1 MNTMTSPPAAKASA
15 AADHPLG
22 DLLRQWRGARR
33 MSQMDLALEAGISTR
48 HLSYVET
55 GKARPSRELVALL
68 AGALD
73 MPMRDR
79 NALLVVAGYAPGY
92 RETPLSD
99 PQMTLVRR
107 AVEFILAQQE
117 PYPAFVANRHWDVL
131 MVNAGL
137 ARVFDWLRDGVQPH
151 GNIMRQVF
159 DPADMRPFVEN
170 WEEVAGD
177 LIGHLHLEAATDK
190 TSRALLDEVLAYPDL
205 PARWKRR
212 ELGRAAAAVDRDLPQ
227 GRPPPDLL
235 LDPDHL
241 RRLARH
247 HAGGIAGR
255 VHVPRRRRDGGLL
268 PGAGR
273 GPSLRERSG
282 HRLARGKG
290 VKARK
295 PRRRAPRTSRCGSP
309 GRPCRR

>member
-1 MNTMTSPPAAKASA
+1 MNTMISPASA
-15 AADHPLG
+15 KIPATADHPLG

-99 PQMTLVRR
+99 PQMVLMRR
-107 AVEFILAQQE
+107 AIEFILAQQE
-117 PYPAFVANRHWDVL
+117 PYPAFVVNRHWDVL
-131 MVNAGL
+131 MANAGL
-137 ARVFDWLRDGVQPH
+137 ARVFDWLRDGAQPH

-177 LIGHLHLEAATDK
+177 LISHLHHEAATDR
-190 TSRALLDEVLAYPDL
+190 TSRALLDEVLAYPDV
-205 PARWKRR
+205 PARWEHRQ
-212 ELGRAAAAVDRDLPQ
+212 LGAAPLP
-227 GRPPPDLL
+227 LL
-235 LDPDHL
+235 TVTFRKGDQ
-241 RRLARH
+241 RLTFFSTLTTF
-247 HAGGIAGR
+247 G
-255 VHVPRRRRDGGLL
+255 
-268 PGAGR
+268 
-273 GPSLRERSG
+273 
-282 HRLARGKG
+282 
-290 VKARK
+290 
-295 PRRRAPRTSRCGSP
+295 TSRDITLEELRVECMFPADDETAAFCRALAEGS
-309 GRPCRR
+309 

>member
-1 MNTMTSPPAAKASA
+1 MNTMTSPPPRSA
-15 AADHPLG
+15 PATADHPLG

-99 PQMTLVRR
+99 PQMALMRR
-107 AVEFILAQQE
+107 AIEFILAQQE
-117 PYPAFVANRHWDVL
+117 PYPAFVVSRHWDVL
-131 MVNAGL
+131 MANSGL
-137 ARVFDWLRDGVQPH
+137 ARVFGWLRDGVQPH

-177 LIGHLHLEAATDK
+177 LISHLHHEAATDQ
-190 TSRALLDEVLAYPDL
+190 TSRALLDEVLAYPDV
-205 PARWKRR
+205 PARWGHR
-212 ELGRAAAAVDRDLPQ
+212 ELGAAPLPLMTVTFRKGDQ
-227 GRPPPDLL
+227 
-235 LDPDHL
+235 
-241 RRLARH
+241 RLTFFSTLTTF
-247 HAGGIAGR
+247 G
-255 VHVPRRRRDGGLL
+255 
-268 PGAGR
+268 
-273 GPSLRERSG
+273 
-282 HRLARGKG
+282 
-290 VKARK
+290 
-295 PRRRAPRTSRCGSP
+295 TSRDITLEELRVECMFP
-309 GRPCRR
+309 ADDETAAFCKALAEKVA

>member
-1 MNTMTSPPAAKASA
+1 MNTMTSPPPRSA
-15 AADHPLG
+15 PATTDHPLG
-22 DLLRQWRGARR
+22 DLLRQWRSARR

-92 RETPLSD
+92 RETALSD

-107 AVEFILAQQE
+107 AIEFILAQQE
-117 PYPAFVANRHWDVL
+117 PYPAFVVNRHWDVL
-131 MVNAGL
+131 MANQGL

-177 LIGHLHLEAATDK
+177 LIGHLHHEAATDK
-190 TSRALLDEVLAYPDL
+190 TSRALLDEVLAYPDV
-205 PARWKRR
+205 PARWEQR
-212 ELGRAAAAVDRDLPQ
+212 ELGAAPLPLMTVTFRKGEQ
-227 GRPPPDLL
+227 
-235 LDPDHL
+235 
-241 RRLARH
+241 RLTFFSTLTTF
-247 HAGGIAGR
+247 G
-255 VHVPRRRRDGGLL
+255 
-268 PGAGR
+268 
-273 GPSLRERSG
+273 
-282 HRLARGKG
+282 
-290 VKARK
+290 
-295 PRRRAPRTSRCGSP
+295 TSRDITLEELRVECMFPADDETAAFCKALAEGS
-309 GRPCRR
+309 

>member
-1 MNTMTSPPAAKASA
+1 MNTMTSPPPRSA
-15 AADHPLG
+15 PAGNEHPLG
-22 DLLRQWRGARR
+22 DLLRQWRAARR

-99 PQMTLVRR
+99 PQMALMRR
-107 AVEFILAQQE
+107 AIDCILAQHE
-117 PYPAFVANRHWDVL
+117 PYPAFVVNRHWDVL
-131 MVNAGL
+131 MTSQGL
-137 ARVFDWLRDGVQPH
+137 LRVFGWLRDGAQPN

-177 LIGHLHLEAATDK
+177 LIGHLHHEAATDK
-190 TSRALLDEVLAYPDL
+190 TSRALLDEVLAYPDV
-205 PARWKRR
+205 PARWEHR
-212 ELGRAAAAVDRDLPQ
+212 ELGATPLPLMTVTFRK
-227 GRPPPDLL
+227 GD
-235 LDPDHL
+235 
-241 RRLARH
+241 RRLTFFSTLTTF
-247 HAGGIAGR
+247 G
-255 VHVPRRRRDGGLL
+255 
-268 PGAGR
+268 
-273 GPSLRERSG
+273 
-282 HRLARGKG
+282 
-290 VKARK
+290 
-295 PRRRAPRTSRCGSP
+295 TSRDITLEELRIECMYP
-309 GRPCRR
+309 ADDETAAFCRSLAEKDA

>member
-1 MNTMTSPPAAKASA
+1 MNTMTSPSARGVPA

-22 DLLRQWRGARR
+22 DLLRQWRSARR

-92 RETPLSD
+92 RETALTD
-99 PQMTLVRR
+99 PQMALMRR
-107 AVEFILAQQE
+107 AIEFILAQQE
-117 PYPAFVANRHWDVL
+117 PYPAFVVNRHWDVL
-131 MVNAGL
+131 MANQGL

-177 LIGHLHLEAATDK
+177 LIRHLHHEAATDR
-190 TSRALLDEVLAYPDL
+190 TSRALLDEVLAYPEV
-205 PARWKRR
+205 PARWERR
-212 ELGRAAAAVDRDLPQ
+212 ELGATPLPLMTVTFRK
-227 GRPPPDLL
+227 GD
-235 LDPDHL
+235 
-241 RRLARH
+241 RRLTFFSTLTTF
-247 HAGGIAGR
+247 G
-255 VHVPRRRRDGGLL
+255 
-268 PGAGR
+268 
-273 GPSLRERSG
+273 
-282 HRLARGKG
+282 
-290 VKARK
+290 
-295 PRRRAPRTSRCGSP
+295 TSRDITLEELRVECMFP
-309 GRPCRR
+309 ADDETAAFCKALAEQDT

>member
-1 MNTMTSPPAAKASA
+1 MNTMTSPPPRSAAASA
-15 AADHPLG
+15 AHPLG
-22 DLLRQWRGARR
+22 DLLRQWRSARR

-99 PQMTLVRR
+99 PQMALIRR
-107 AVEFILAQQE
+107 AIDCILGQHE
-117 PYPAFVANRHWDVL
+117 PYPAFVVNRHWDVL
-131 MVNAGL
+131 MASQGL

-177 LIGHLHLEAATDK
+177 LIGHLHHEAATDK
-190 TSRALLDEVLAYPDL
+190 TSRALLDEVLAYPDV
-205 PARWKRR
+205 PARWEHR
-212 ELGRAAAAVDRDLPQ
+212 ELGAAPLPLMTVTFRK
-227 GRPPPDLL
+227 GD
-235 LDPDHL
+235 
-241 RRLARH
+241 RRLTFFSTLTTFGTSRD
-247 HAGGIAGR
+247 ITLEELR
-255 VHVPRRRRDGGLL
+255 VECMYPADDETAAFCKALA
-268 PGAGR
+268 GAGDA
-273 GPSLRERSG
+273 
-282 HRLARGKG
+282 HRR
-290 VKARK
+290 
-295 PRRRAPRTSRCGSP
+295 
-309 GRPCRR
+309 

>member
-212 ELGRAAAAVDRDLPQ
+212 ELGAAPLP
-227 GRPPPDLL
+227 LL
-235 LDPDHL
+235 TVTFRKGD
-241 RRLARH
+241 RRLTFFSTLTTFGASRD
-247 HAGGIAGR
+247 ITLEELR
-255 VHVPRRRRDGGLL
+255 VECMFPADDETAAFCRALAEGQAFASEADTGS
-268 PGAGR
+268 R
-273 GPSLRERSG
+273 GE
-282 HRLARGKG
+282 
-290 VKARK
+290 KA
-295 PRRRAPRTSRCGSP
+295 
-309 GRPCRR
+309 

>member
-1 MNTMTSPPAAKASA
+1 MNTMTSPPPRSAPASTE
-15 AADHPLG
+15 HPLG
-22 DLLRQWRGARR
+22 DLLRQWRGVRR

-99 PQMTLVRR
+99 PQMALMRR
-107 AVEFILAQQE
+107 AIEFILGQQE
-117 PYPAFVANRHWDVL
+117 PYPAFVVNRHWDVL
-131 MVNAGL
+131 MANQGL
-137 ARVFDWLRDGVQPH
+137 LRVFDWLRDGVQPH

-177 LIGHLHLEAATDK
+177 LIGHLHHEAATDK
-190 TSRALLDEVLAYPDL
+190 TSRALLEEVLAYPDV
-205 PARWKRR
+205 PAKWERR
-212 ELGRAAAAVDRDLPQ
+212 ELGAAPLPLMTVTFKKDDQ
-227 GRPPPDLL
+227 
-235 LDPDHL
+235 
-241 RRLARH
+241 RLTFFSTLTTF
-247 HAGGIAGR
+247 G
-255 VHVPRRRRDGGLL
+255 
-268 PGAGR
+268 
-273 GPSLRERSG
+273 
-282 HRLARGKG
+282 
-290 VKARK
+290 
-295 PRRRAPRTSRCGSP
+295 TSRDITLEELRVECMFPADDETAAFCKALAEGA
-309 GRPCRR
+309 

>member
-1 MNTMTSPPAAKASA
+1 MNTMTSPPPRSA
-15 AADHPLG
+15 PAGNEHPLG
-22 DLLRQWRGARR
+22 DLLRQWRAARR

-99 PQMTLVRR
+99 PQMALMRR
-107 AVEFILAQQE
+107 AIDCILAQHE
-117 PYPAFVANRHWDVL
+117 PYPAFVVNRHWDVL
-131 MVNAGL
+131 MTSQGL
-137 ARVFDWLRDGVQPH
+137 LRVFGWLRDGAQPN

-177 LIGHLHLEAATDK
+177 LIGHLHHEAATDK
-190 TSRALLDEVLAYPDL
+190 TSRALLDEVLAYPDV
-205 PARWKRR
+205 PARWEHR
-212 ELGRAAAAVDRDLPQ
+212 ELGATPLPLMTVTFRK
-227 GRPPPDLL
+227 GD
-235 LDPDHL
+235 
-241 RRLARH
+241 RRLTFFSTLTTF
-247 HAGGIAGR
+247 G
-255 VHVPRRRRDGGLL
+255 
-268 PGAGR
+268 
-273 GPSLRERSG
+273 
-282 HRLARGKG
+282 
-290 VKARK
+290 
-295 PRRRAPRTSRCGSP
+295 TSRDITLEELRIECMYP
-309 GRPCRR
+309 ADDETAAFCRSLTEKDA

>member
-1 MNTMTSPPAAKASA
+1 MNTMTSPPPRSA
-15 AADHPLG
+15 AATAEHPLG
-22 DLLRQWRGARR
+22 DLLRQWRSTRR

-99 PQMTLVRR
+99 PQMALMRR
-107 AVEFILAQQE
+107 AIEFILGQQE
-117 PYPAFVANRHWDVL
+117 PFPAFVVNRHWDVL
-131 MVNAGL
+131 MANQGL
-137 ARVFDWLRDGVQPH
+137 LRVFDWLRDGVQPH

-177 LIGHLHLEAATDK
+177 LISHLHHEAATDK
-190 TSRALLDEVLAYPDL
+190 TSRALLDEVLAYPDVPTRWERRQLGAAPL
-205 PARWKRR
+205 P
-212 ELGRAAAAVDRDLPQ
+212 
-227 GRPPPDLL
+227 LL
-235 LDPDHL
+235 TVTFRKGDQ
-241 RRLARH
+241 RLTFFSTLTTF
-247 HAGGIAGR
+247 G
-255 VHVPRRRRDGGLL
+255 
-268 PGAGR
+268 
-273 GPSLRERSG
+273 
-282 HRLARGKG
+282 
-290 VKARK
+290 
-295 PRRRAPRTSRCGSP
+295 TSRDITLEELRVECMFP
-309 GRPCRR
+309 ADDATAAFCRALAEKDA

>member
-1 MNTMTSPPAAKASA
+1 MNTMTSPPPRGVPA

-73 MPMRDR
+73 LPMRDR

-99 PQMTLVRR
+99 PQMALMRR
-107 AVEFILAQQE
+107 AIEFILAQQE
-117 PYPAFVANRHWDVL
+117 PYPAFVVSRHWDVL
-131 MVNAGL
+131 MANSGL
-137 ARVFDWLRDGVQPH
+137 ARVFGWLRDGVQPH

-177 LIGHLHLEAATDK
+177 LISHLHHEAATDR
-190 TSRALLDEVLAYPDL
+190 TSRALLDEVLAYPDV
-205 PARWKRR
+205 PARWERR
-212 ELGRAAAAVDRDLPQ
+212 ALGAAPLPLMTVTFRK
-227 GRPPPDLL
+227 GE
-235 LDPDHL
+235 
-241 RRLARH
+241 RRLTFFSTLTLFGASRD
-247 HAGGIAGR
+247 ITLEELR
-255 VHVPRRRRDGGLL
+255 VECMFPADDETAAFCR
-268 PGAGR
+268 A
-273 GPSLRERSG
+273 
-282 HRLARGKG
+282 LAET
-290 VKARK
+290 A
-295 PRRRAPRTSRCGSP
+295 A
-309 GRPCRR
+309 

>member
-1 MNTMTSPPAAKASA
+1 MNTMISPPPRGVPATT
-15 AADHPLG
+15 DHPLG

-92 RETPLSD
+92 RETALSD
-99 PQMTLVRR
+99 PQMSLVRR
-107 AVEFILAQQE
+107 AIEFILAQQE

-131 MVNAGL
+131 MANQGL
-137 ARVFDWLRDGVQPH
+137 ARVFGWLRDGVQPH

-177 LIGHLHLEAATDK
+177 LIGHLHHEAATDQI
-190 TSRALLDEVLAYPDL
+190 SRALLDEVLAYPDV
-205 PARWKRR
+205 PARWERR
-212 ELGRAAAAVDRDLPQ
+212 ELGSAPLP
-227 GRPPPDLL
+227 LL
-235 LDPDHL
+235 TVTF
-241 RRLARH
+241 RKGEQRLTFFSTLTTF
-247 HAGGIAGR
+247 G
-255 VHVPRRRRDGGLL
+255 
-268 PGAGR
+268 
-273 GPSLRERSG
+273 
-282 HRLARGKG
+282 
-290 VKARK
+290 
-295 PRRRAPRTSRCGSP
+295 TSRDITLEELRVECMFP
-309 GRPCRR
+309 AEDETAAFCRALAEG

>member
-212 ELGRAAAAVDRDLPQ
+212 ELGAAPLPLLTVTFRKGDQRLTFFSTLTTFGASRDITLEELRVECMFPADDETAAFCRALAEGQAFASEADTGSREE
-227 GRPPPDLL
+227 
-235 LDPDHL
+235 
-241 RRLARH
+241 RREGEVA
-247 HAGGIAGR
+247 
-255 VHVPRRRRDGGLL
+255 
-268 PGAGR
+268 
-273 GPSLRERSG
+273 
-282 HRLARGKG
+282 
-290 VKARK
+290 
-295 PRRRAPRTSRCGSP
+295 
-309 GRPCRR
+309 

>member
-1 MNTMTSPPAAKASA
+1 MNTITSPPPRSA
-15 AADHPLG
+15 PAGVEHPLG
-22 DLLRQWRGARR
+22 DLLRQWRAARR

-107 AVEFILAQQE
+107 AIELILAQHE
-117 PYPAFVANRHWDVL
+117 PFPAFVVNRHWDV
-131 MVNAGL
+131 MMASQGL
-137 ARVFDWLRDGVQPH
+137 LRVFGWLRDGAQPH

-177 LIGHLHLEAATDK
+177 LIGHLHHEAATDK
-190 TSRALLDEVLAYPDL
+190 TSRALLDEVLAYPDV
-205 PARWKRR
+205 PTRWEHR
-212 ELGRAAAAVDRDLPQ
+212 ELGATPLPLMTVTFRK
-227 GRPPPDLL
+227 GD
-235 LDPDHL
+235 
-241 RRLARH
+241 RRLTFFSTLTTF
-247 HAGGIAGR
+247 G
-255 VHVPRRRRDGGLL
+255 
-268 PGAGR
+268 
-273 GPSLRERSG
+273 
-282 HRLARGKG
+282 
-290 VKARK
+290 
-295 PRRRAPRTSRCGSP
+295 TSRDITLEELRIECMYP
-309 GRPCRR
+309 ADDETAAFCRSLAEKDA